1 MRSKANRE
9 KSKLKFWDRTGFD
22 KQEIKFYGFVYRLH
36 NNCLKECEIK
46 ALGYRLRDEND
57 WLKYCYDPLV
67 YITQEDIDFHFKN
80 TLWEKNDYPFNC
92 IEVWVSDPFACPYT
106 GHGAIRHNAWVIKK
120 PGYYRVRMQLVPK
133 TTRVQV
139 FPDEKSSKVRTTYR
153 MKHYKGMPFFNK
165 WNDRCHN
172 NYVSRAFHVVL
183 KYYKEVREGILAEK
197 QAIKDRKEET
207 YNRLKNK
214 RVMQNVIARQKERE
228 RLKRVRGIVPTKET
242 TAFFQALA
250 VGSAISRNDSSI

>member
-46 ALGYRLRDEND
+46 ALGYRLRDENS

-67 YITQEDIDFHFKN
+67 YISQEDIDRHFKN
-80 TLWEKNDYPFNC
+80 TIWEKNDYPFNC

-120 PGYYRVRMQLVPK
+120 PGYYRVRVTFQQK
-133 TTRVQV
+133 G
-139 FPDEKSSKVRTTYR
+139 KSNTFRTIYK
-153 MKHYKGMPFFNK
+153 MKHYKGMPYFNR

-172 NYVSRAFHVVL
+172 NYVSRAFHTVLDHYREIKKQIFADREAIEDRKRDTYYRL
-183 KYYKEVREGILAEK
+183 KYWRDIKNELAREKKE
-197 QAIKDRKEET
+197 
-207 YNRLKNK
+207 
-214 RVMQNVIARQKERE
+214 E

-250 VGSAISRNDSSI
+250 VGSVISRNDSGI